1 MVTKTMNRQEQKQLA
16 KTGKPVF
23 KLHVLGAAGGV
34 TGSLNLIEVYQREGV
49 TRFLLDVGLHVDDE
63 HADRTNR
70 LPRGL
75 TAKDIDFVIVSH
87 AHIDHSG
94 YLPKLVKDGFAGT
107 VYCTAATRDI
117 MHLLLPDSGHLQEE
131 RAKQLNKRMLKRA
144 GEAAGATTSS
154 DGNAT
159 AGNTG
164 NANPKHRSKFA
175 SRRGTKGSRK
185 QGGFSRSSGDGFAH
199 SAQKA
204 QHGGQNSHGHG
215 DMHQQASALGVS
227 LKQPLYTEEEAR
239 ASMKNVREIPLRQ
252 RTKLADNVHVTLTE
266 AGHILGSAVVNL
278 ELGEGSDKKTLTF
291 TGNVGRPESPLLQDL
306 EPIVGADYIITEST
320 YGNRRHVDR
329 DRLEH
334 LASLINAGYER
345 AKQGDKKFGFG
356 QILIPAFAVG
366 RAQILL
372 DDIRQLMESKRIP
385 VMPVYLDG
393 RMSNSATDITRR
405 HRALLN
411 KPTQAVFEAGGDPF
425 TTPRQ
430 TNCLEWKESA
440 MLLEPQPEPIII
452 VGSSGMANGGRIVSH
467 LEKRLPGR
475 QNTIIFVG
483 YQGTGTLG
491 NSLVR
496 FAGDRPESVAAA
508 AADGARGP
516 KTVNVAGK
524 PVPVRA
530 TVEFM
535 GDYSG
540 HADYADIIAWM
551 KRMKRKPKA
560 VYVVHG
566 DTEAL
571 EGMREHIATNLRW
584 NAVVPRA
591 REVFDLE

>member
-1 MVTKTMNRQEQKQLA
+1 MVTKTMNRKEQKQLA

-34 TGSLNLIEVYQREGV
+34 TGSLNLIEVYQRERV

-75 TAKDIDFVIVSH
+75 TAKDIDFIIVSH

-94 YLPKLVKDGFAGT
+94 YLPKIVKDGFNGT
-107 VYCTAATRDI
+107 VYCTAATRDL
-117 MHLLLPDSGHLQEE
+117 MHILLPDSGHLQEE
-131 RAKQLNKRMLKRA
+131 RAKQLNKRLLKRA
-144 GEAAGATTSS
+144 GEASGANTSSGNGATSG
-154 DGNAT
+154 D
-159 AGNTG
+159 AGT
-164 NANPKHRSKFA
+164 ANPRHRSKFA
-175 SRRGTKGSRK
+175 TRRGTKGSRK
-185 QGGFSRSSGDGFAH
+185 HGGFSRGSGDGVAH

-204 QHGGQNSHGHG
+204 PGAQHGHG
-215 DMHQQASALGVS
+215 DMQEQAAARGIS
-227 LKQPLYTEEEAR
+227 LKQPLYTELEAR
-239 ASMKNVREIPLRQ
+239 ASLKNVREIPLRQ

-278 ELGEGSDKKTLTF
+278 ELGEGSDKRTLCF
-291 TGNVGRPESPLLQDL
+291 TGNVGRPGSPLLQDL
-306 EPIVGADYIITEST
+306 EPITGADYIITEAT
-320 YGNRRHVDR
+320 YGNRRHVNR

-334 LASLINAGYER
+334 LAGLINAAYER
-345 AKQGDKKFGFG
+345 AKVSDKKFGFG
-356 QILIPAFAVG
+356 QIIIPAFAVG

-372 DDIRQLMESKRIP
+372 DDIRQLIESKRIP
-385 VMPVYLDG
+385 LMPVYLDG
-393 RMSNSATDITRR
+393 RMSNTATDITRR
-405 HRALLN
+405 HRSLLN
-411 KPTQAVFEAGGDPF
+411 RATQAVFEAGGDPF

-430 TNCLEWKESA
+430 TNCVEWRDSA
-440 MLLEPQPEPIII
+440 MLLDPQPEPILI

-496 FAGDRPESVAAA
+496 FAGERPESVAAA
-508 AADGARGP
+508 AAGGARGP

-524 PVPVRA
+524 PVPIRA

-571 EGMREHIATNLRW
+571 DAMREHVATSLRW
-584 NAVVPRA
+584 NAVVPKA